1 MKSSMVTV
9 VELLAVGTAATDVVE
24 EAANGFRPNV
34 DVAFM
39 IVDIRR
45 MCVIDPLVLKEP
57 HLKFVH

>member
-24 EAANGFRPNV
+24 EAANGFRPHV

-39 IVDIRR
+39 LSRY
-45 MCVIDPLVLKEP
+45 
-57 HLKFVH
+57 